1 MIKQNSL
8 IEIGSKANVVLRFNT
23 PVSLNGQEYKA
34 KEPYLFLKD
43 VNVIINYSNK
53 DAVANTDINLM
64 AYSNIKPRRVTIG
77 GVNFSRK
84 LASLLA
90 CYKESSSLFKTTS
103 FLTATADEME
113 FEGIVN
119 GIVFLL
125 DDNFELDENLFVY
138 DDEFNVIEDVLYDEN
153 LNALYSVN
161 IEKDKNYLISFSS
174 VRAGTKFNL
183 NKPHIPY
190 MSLEIQGVGN
200 IDKQTKKVLMY
211 FDKVSLSSILEF
223 TFIQGAM
230 INIPLEFYI
239 IDDKNNY
246 VVFEE

>member
-1 MIKQNSL
+1 M
-8 IEIGSKANVVLRFNT
+8 
-23 PVSLNGQEYKA
+23 
-34 KEPYLFLKD
+34 LFR
-43 VNVIINYSNK
+43 S
-53 DAVANTDINLM
+53 
-64 AYSNIKPRRVTIG
+64 VTIG
-77 GVNFSRK
+77 SVNFSRK

-230 INIPLEFYI
+230 INVPLEFHI